1 MIFFLGQNIFN
12 PNVHGATN
20 NRITEKNDPSLH
32 DQTHNAFPG
41 KQNHINNKNKHKII
55 RISFPKFIFEDI
67 SPEDN
72 TLLRTKGERKNDKA
86 KNIIIIVNIKPKA
99 IINIICI

>member
-1 MIFFLGQNIFN
+1 MKLNNKDKLILISKYNLDLINQIINNQNLNNHKIRCSFFNGNLEIFLLNKANKI
-12 PNVHGATN
+12 
-20 NRITEKNDPSLH
+20 KNDY
-32 DQTHNAFPG
+32 A
-41 KQNHINNKNKHKII
+41 
-55 RISFPKFIFEDI
+55 FIFEDI